1 MGERAENDAIRST
14 ATERLCSMATFR
26 DGDVSRRQ
34 IGTQLDQA
42 QADFA
47 RCLAMSGW
55 AIAKPL
61 RLIVF
66 GLPMR
71 ASLDECL
78 LARLRDAGHE
88 LRGLEDETL
97 RPCLDGRWEFIRG
110 NEYRPARYRPGPSY
124 HERLR
129 VELLVDAWQRASRGS
144 ADIDA
149 LESIARSLAAATSA
163 LAAHLALPVALLRRA
178 AAKRRLDAAAEER
191 LQRQLKKAMLEFA
204 EDDIRHLAIAAAL
217 TAAPTLPAPCGATVR
232 RRCRCCCVR
241 MSSGS
246 RRRVRERRSNPGS
259 HACASS
265 FGRRS
270 RRTARIRADHFGT
283 RCIQEPGRRAS
294 LQRQCRRCG

>member
-1 MGERAENDAIRST
+1 MAGSYLDAECDLEADA

-71 ASLDECL
+71 ASLDDCL
-78 LARLRDAGHE
+78 LARLRDTGYE
-88 LRGLEDETL
+88 LGGLGDEML
-97 RPCLDGRWEFIRG
+97 RPCLDSRWEFIRG
-110 NEYRPARYRPGPSY
+110 SEYRPARYRPGPSY

-129 VELLVDAWQRASRGS
+129 VELLIDAWQRASRGS
-144 ADIDA
+144 AGIDA
-149 LESIARSLAAATSA
+149 LESIARNLATATRV

-178 AAKRRLDAAAEER
+178 AAERRLDAAAEER
-191 LQRQLKKAMLEFA
+191 LQRQLRKALLDFA
-204 EDDIRHLAIAAAL
+204 EDDIRHLAIGAAL
-217 TAAPTLPAPCGATVR
+217 DGAADIAGSVR
-232 RRCRCCCVR
+232 RYGSASMRVLLRAHVER
-241 MSSGS
+241 ISPTGS
-246 RRRVRERRSNPGS
+246 RAALEPRI
-259 HACASS
+259 
-265 FGRRS
+265 
-270 RRTARIRADHFGT
+270 ARLRKQLWAPIATSG
-283 RCIQEPGRRAS
+283 
-294 LQRQCRRCG
+294 

>member
-1 MGERAENDAIRST
+1 MADSYMDAENDLAADA

-34 IGTQLDQA
+34 IGTQLDPA
-42 QADFA
+42 QALFA

-78 LARLRDAGHE
+78 LARLRDAGCD

-97 RPCLDGRWEFIRG
+97 RPCLDSRWEFIRG

-129 VELLVDAWQRASRGS
+129 VELLVAAWQRATRGS
-144 ADIDA
+144 AGIDA
-149 LESIARSLAAATSA
+149 LESIARNLAAATSA

-178 AAKRRLDAAAEER
+178 AAERRLDAAAEER
-191 LQRQLKKAMLEFA
+191 LQRQLQKAMLEFA

-217 TAAPTLPAPCGATVR
+217 DGAADIAGAVR
-232 RRCRCCCVR
+232 RYGSPAMQVLLRAHVERI
-241 MSSGS
+241 SPTGS
-246 RRRVRERRSNPGS
+246 RAALEPRLARL
-259 HACASS
+259 
-265 FGRRS
+265 
-270 RRTARIRADHFGT
+270 RTQLWAPIATYG
-283 RCIQEPGRRAS
+283 
-294 LQRQCRRCG
+294 